1 MSDYS
6 GGNESR
12 YLHYPPPQIHPSK
25 TAAPSAVFIFLHRDL
40 WPADSAAG
48 FAALRARLARL
59 SARGS
64 SGLCIRTALPS
75 GRARSVTRQ
84 RTR

>member
-25 TAAPSAVFIFLHRDL
+25 TAAPSAVFIFLGAVRCRR
-40 WPADSAAG
+40 WS
-48 FAALRARLARL
+48 R
-59 SARGS
+59 
-64 SGLCIRTALPS
+64 
-75 GRARSVTRQ
+75 
-84 RTR
+84 